1 MDKTCYVSNQ
11 ESLVRIGNEM
21 TTDSEKKEALRKK
34 SLGELGELF
43 GIKALVDSS
52 FEKVVNLNDKKMN
65 NPFADLYAEKDNRKF
80 IISIK
85 ARNKYQRDHALN
97 AHYKLGGIAYEQA
110 RVAEKE
116 YEAEAHWMAIQFDAQ
131 TYSVYF
137 GSLVELKQRN
147 AIPIR
152 ECEQGKIGA
161 CLVKDKRHYFDF
173 SFFENKKN
181 ANVT

>member
-1 MDKTCYVSNQ
+1 
-11 ESLVRIGNEM
+11 M
-21 TTDSEKKEALRKK
+21 TLDIEQKEALRKK

-43 GIKALVDSS
+43 GIKALVDNS
-52 FEKVVNLNDKKMN
+52 FEKVVNLNDRKLN
-65 NPFADLYAEKDNRKF
+65 YPFADLYAEKDNKKF

-85 ARNKYQRDHALN
+85 ARNKLQKNHTLN
-97 AHYKLGGIAYEQA
+97 AHYNLGGNAYQKA
-110 RVAEKE
+110 KSAELE

-137 GSLVELKQRN
+137 GSLAELNQRN
-147 AIPIR
+147 AIPIK
-152 ECEQGKIGA
+152 ECENGSVGT

-181 ANVT
+181 DNAT